1 LLCRPTLKR
10 EEEEV
15 EEEDPEEERRTFSFL
30 PAEPKALFQVRFLV
44 EEERAAAAVAAGS
57 LL

>member
-1 LLCRPTLKR
+1 LKR